1 MSLLLDNTP
10 HNPSLLSLQNE
21 HFRIALDQLEDVVL
35 LVDLHGLS
43 KPVPEIVYVNYGL
56 LELSGFNESDLVGKS
71 LSKIFGSRKLKLLT
85 DRLDAIIENRGVYEF
100 TNELKGSDFE
110 NIECNWRVSC
120 LFDDNNKPSNFLL
133 TASAVTE
140 NLSKPNSKTADKP
153 EKEIHELTSVPLTVR
168 NEILAMQAG
177 GIAHDFKNM
186 LTTVVANL
194 SLIRESIDDGETMAR
209 IEDAMKAS
217 REATDLASQL
227 LTYSRGNV
235 KFNKEE
241 ADVSQLLKDAT
252 RICTAGSK
260 TRCDLNIQDGIWL
273 SSINRTQI
281 VQVINNLIINAR
293 HAMND
298 EGVIK
303 VNLRNIEISDGA
315 VNGLRP
321 GKYLQLM
328 FIDHGNGIEESDLN
342 KIFKRFYTTKKSGS
356 GLGLATCL
364 SIIRDHGGTIEVS
377 SAVGKGSA
385 FKLYLPATGN
395 CENFDQLKEIKKD
408 NFLRGRVLVVD
419 DDKPIL
425 EVSKSMLMN
434 LGYDAE
440 IAQSGEEGIKKFSK
454 FYSSKTPFDVVI
466 MDMTMPGGLNGIEAS
481 KKIIDIDES
490 AKIIT
495 SSGYNDE
502 SSIEFSC
509 KRSIFSGSLAK
520 PYDMSEMAEIIEGVI
535 NTSSKV

>member
-56 LELSGFNESDLVGKS
+56 LELSGFNESDLVGKP

-110 NIECNWRVSC
+110 KIECNWRVSC

-133 TASAVTE
+133 TASALTE

-342 KIFKRFYTTKKSGS
+342 KIFKRFYTTKKTGS

-408 NFLRGRVLVVD
+408 NFSRGRVLVVD

-466 MDMTMPGGLNGIEAS
+466 MDMTMPGGLDGIEAS

>member
-56 LELSGFNESDLVGKS
+56 LELSGFNESDLVGKP

-110 NIECNWRVSC
+110 KIECNWRISC

-133 TASAVTE
+133 TASELTE

-153 EKEIHELTSVPLTVR
+153 EKEINELTSVPLTVR

-293 HAMND
+293 HAMN
-298 EGVIK
+298 
-303 VNLRNIEISDGA
+303 
-315 VNGLRP
+315 
-321 GKYLQLM
+321 
-328 FIDHGNGIEESDLN
+328 
-342 KIFKRFYTTKKSGS
+342 
-356 GLGLATCL
+356 L
-364 SIIRDHGGTIEVS
+364 SLIHI
-377 SAVGKGSA
+377 
-385 FKLYLPATGN
+385 
-395 CENFDQLKEIKKD
+395 
-408 NFLRGRVLVVD
+408 
-419 DDKPIL
+419 
-425 EVSKSMLMN
+425 
-434 LGYDAE
+434 
-440 IAQSGEEGIKKFSK
+440 
-454 FYSSKTPFDVVI
+454 
-466 MDMTMPGGLNGIEAS
+466 
-481 KKIIDIDES
+481 
-490 AKIIT
+490 
-495 SSGYNDE
+495 
-502 SSIEFSC
+502 
-509 KRSIFSGSLAK
+509 
-520 PYDMSEMAEIIEGVI
+520 
-535 NTSSKV
+535 